1 MKKILSILCMVL
13 VVASCAKE
21 DEQIVVASGEGAMRL
36 SLAAGSE
43 ITAED
48 NAAIKIYKKAEITNE
63 ESGEVATEY
72 QLVRRYT
79 SADDV
84 PDKLALLAGEYKATV
99 TVGEK
104 NIASFEDVYYYGE
117 TEFEITAGEVEP
129 VVVDCKLQSTIVRVE
144 YDESVGQKLSAGFTT
159 TVAIAE
165 EYDQTAI
172 NKGDIHSLKYTHATG
187 AKDGYFMLPEN
198 QTSLVW
204 KFVGNN
210 PAENDG
216 QGLEISKSG
225 KIENVLANARYTIKL
240 KYSKDAPG
248 GMLVT
253 ATVESDPHQVDDNI
267 SFSPDPTI
275 MGAGFDMAEVQSS
288 VGEARTYNIS
298 ALANIN
304 AIKLTADNVE
314 FDVLNNTV
322 AGITLTKTSTEAD
335 TAYTL
340 TIDEA
345 FFVNIPGGE
354 NAIKIYV
361 EDVDGGKKEK
371 DVKYNCQGV
380 HTITTNDYDL
390 WNTTATFTASVLN
403 SSATNVKIAY
413 RVAGTE
419 TWVELAATASGENTY
434 TATSTDFTAGK
445 TFEYKLLIDSADKGK
460 LLSVTTPAGA
470 QLPNAG
476 LEIWNTINN
485 IICPHAVGEPFWLT
499 GNEGAKM
506 ANAVLTQSST
516 DVPAASTGQYSAYL
530 KSQKAAVMGIGK
542 FAAGNLFTGTFAM
555 DGLDGK
561 VGFGRDFKFTAK
573 PKSLS
578 FWMKN
583 KEGTINE
590 NSGKPASG
598 TDICSVMVIIANW
611 ENPHVVD
618 TSDTSTF
625 ITKEKLAT
633 MDGVIAYGVYQS
645 ETSNPDWFE
654 NTINLTY
661 REDTKNL
668 KPTKVVVSFS
678 PSGYGDYFCGSTESW
693 MYVDDIKFNY

>member
-275 MGAGFDMAEVQSS
+275 VGVEFDISEEQSS
-288 VGEARTYNIS
+288 VAESLTYKVS
-298 ALANIN
+298 ALA
-304 AIKLTADNVE
+304 AIETFVISADGVE
-314 FDVLNNTV
+314 YDLLNDTV
-322 AGITLTKTSTEAD
+322 AGITLNKTDDMNYTVTIAD
-335 TAYTL
+335 
-340 TIDEA
+340 D
-345 FFVNIPGGE
+345 FFVLVPGGK
-354 NAIKIYV
+354 NDITFIV
-361 EDVDGGKKEK
+361 EDVDGGKLEK
-371 DVKYNCQGV
+371 PVTYNVQGV
-380 HTITTNDYDL
+380 LPMTESDYDL
-390 WNTTATFTASVLN
+390 WFGDATLKALVLN
-403 SSATNVKIAY
+403 TSATSVKIAY
-413 RVAGTE
+413 STDGSTWSEVDTVAGADG
-419 TWVELAATASGENTY
+419 LY
-434 TATSTDFTAGK
+434 TAAVADFAANKSYYYKLIVDGKDAGK
-445 TFEYKLLIDSADKGK
+445 GLIH
-460 LLSVTTPAGA
+460 TTANGA
-470 QLPNAG
+470 QLPNG
-476 LEIWNTINN
+476 DFEIWNSNTQPGGLWSSGNN
-485 IICPHAVGEPFWLT
+485 NFTTLMTQSTDAHSGSYSANLKARAAVGT
-499 GNEGAKM
+499 
-506 ANAVLTQSST
+506 
-516 DVPAASTGQYSAYL
+516 
-530 KSQKAAVMGIGK
+530 
-542 FAAGNLFTGTFAM
+542 FAAGNLFTGSFELNISTM
-555 DGLDGK
+555 SGK
-561 VGFGRDFKFTAK
+561 VTFGKDFSYTARPTK
-573 PKSLS
+573 VT

-583 KEGTINE
+583 NQGQISHGDKV
-590 NSGKPASG
+590 SG
-598 TDICSVMVIIANW
+598 TDPYSAMVL
-611 ENPHVVD
+611 VTDGTTYTVD
-618 TSDTSTF
+618 TTNESTF
-625 ITKEKLAT
+625 LTADNLKDKPGI
-633 MDGVIAYGVYQS
+633 IAYGYLS
-645 ETSNPDWFE
+645 DTDSNSDWVQKSVE
-654 NTINLTY
+654 LTY
-661 REDTKNL
+661 VDNWRSMTPK
-668 KPTKVVVSFS
+668 KVSVSFATS
-678 PSGYGDYFCGSTESW
+678 AYGDYFCGSTDSW
-693 MYVDDIKFNY
+693 MYVDDIVFHY